1 MSLLADHNMPFAAAL
16 VLMVLLGVV
25 QAFGL
30 GGLFGDA
37 DADADAGA
45 DADGHGGLADGLFSF
60 LGIGR
65 VPLMI
70 WLTSFLFLFAALG
83 VSIQALADSLL
94 GAPFDRWLGAVLAAI
109 AAVPA
114 NSALV
119 RPLGAI
125 LPGDETT
132 AVGLDS
138 LVGRRARIVTGRAAA
153 GYPARAQVRDHHGHP
168 HHVMVEPH
176 EAGAEIL
183 EGDEV
188 LLVRRENETFYGVP
202 LQERRLAP
210 M

>member
-16 VLMVLLGVV
+16 VLMVLLGLV
-25 QAFGL
+25 QALGL
-30 GGLFGDA
+30 GGLLGDA
-37 DADADAGA
+37 DADADA
-45 DADGHGGLADGLFSF
+45 DGGFADGLFSF

-83 VSIQALADSLL
+83 VGIQALADNLV
-94 GAPFDRWLGAVLAAI
+94 GAPLDRWLAAVLAAI
-109 AAVPA
+109 AAAPTNA
-114 NSALV
+114 ALV

-125 LPGDETT
+125 LPGDETS

-138 LVGRRARIVTGRAAA
+138 LVGRRAKIVTGRASA
-153 GYPARAQVRDHHGHP
+153 GYPARAQVHDRHGHP

-176 EAGAEIL
+176 EAGSEIH